1 MPIFIKL
8 SQGKI
13 HHCTY
18 GIWQHSYFLNFLS
31 NYVFTAKQY
40 LPGKKKRLLCLSIL
54 FRWTTEYCCF
64 ALLIQMQMQFEFL
77 LKVINSIK
85 NRHIAEL
92 YQRGVNKYIILLCMI
107 SQCMLSE
114 IIIKEKCACKTTNCK
129 ELSDLKAFRRCVYL
143 VFTVLYA
150 LKI

>member
-8 SQGKI
+8 SKGKI
-13 HHCTY
+13 HPVY
-18 GIWQHSYFLNFLS
+18 GIWQHSYFLNSCKLC
-31 NYVFTAKQY
+31 FTEKQY
-40 LPGKKKRLLCLSIL
+40 LPGKKRLLCCQYI
-54 FRWTTEYCCF
+54 RWTTI
-64 ALLIQMQMQFEFL
+64 LLLCPFIQMQMQFEFL

-129 ELSDLKAFRRCVYL
+129 ELYDLKAFRRCVYL
-143 VFTVLYA
+143 VFTVFYA